1 MTLYIM
7 ATEYDLEEL
16 QINLKIK
23 YLNNIIAGCSKTN
36 LNCDNV
42 KKELINYEHEQ
53 QENNNYTITENKNKI
68 QIDEKISDKEP
79 SKTETETIDYLYLKP
94 WSKLT
99 QIHKVIKI
107 KEFVNNLEIKNL
119 IEKEN
124 LKDKLID
131 QIKEKK
137 SKNKINYDDTKGKI
151 LSISNLS
158 FNDDKYILI

>member
-1 MTLYIM
+1 M

-16 QINLKIK
+16 QINLKIR
-23 YLNNIIAGCSKTN
+23 YLNNIISGCSKTN

-42 KKELINYEHEQ
+42 KKELSNYEQ
-53 QENNNYTITENKNKI
+53 QENNNYTVTEQKNKI
-68 QIDEKISDKEP
+68 QFDEVFSEKKQSDKEP

-107 KEFVNNLEIKNL
+107 KEFINNLDIKNVT
-119 IEKEN
+119 EKEN
-124 LKDKLID
+124 LKDQLIE

-158 FNDDKYILI
+158 FNNDKFVLI

>member
-1 MTLYIM
+1 M
-7 ATEYDLEEL
+7 ASEYDLEEL

-23 YLNNIIAGCSKTN
+23 YLNNIITGCSKTN
-36 LNCDNV
+36 INYDNV
-42 KKELINYEHEQ
+42 KKELNNYEQ
-53 QENNNYTITENKNKI
+53 QESNNYSISEQKNKEVI
-68 QIDEKISDKEP
+68 SEKQMSEKE
-79 SKTETETIDYLYLKP
+79 STKTETETIDYLYLKP

-107 KEFVNNLEIKNL
+107 KEFINNLDITNVV
-119 IEKEN
+119 EKEN

-131 QIKEKK
+131 QLKEKK

-158 FNDDKYILI
+158 YNDDKYILI

>member
-1 MTLYIM
+1 M
-7 ATEYDLEEL
+7 ASEYDLEEL
-16 QINLKIK
+16 QVNLKIK

-36 LNCDNV
+36 LNYDNV
-42 KKELINYEHEQ
+42 KKELNNYE
-53 QENNNYTITENKNKI
+53 QENNNFTITEQKNKNKI
-68 QIDEKISDKEP
+68 EMDEGLSEKKISDKEP

-107 KEFVNNLEIKNL
+107 KEFVNNLDIKNV

-158 FNDDKYILI
+158 HNNDKYILI